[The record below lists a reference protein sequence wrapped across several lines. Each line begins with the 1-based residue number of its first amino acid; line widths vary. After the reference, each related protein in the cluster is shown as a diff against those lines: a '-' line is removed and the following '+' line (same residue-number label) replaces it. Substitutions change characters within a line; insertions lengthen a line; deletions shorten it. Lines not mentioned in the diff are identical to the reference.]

1 MRFFPVLIIIALLC
15 CTENLIDPDQIETIQ
30 AVNNRDYF
38 QCALVGVESAKQSVD
53 LLMYLV
59 KLSSGIEDS
68 VHLLLDGLV
77 DAHRRGVKT
86 RVLLENSLE
95 ENIMAADY
103 LESRGV
109 DVRFDSPYLTS
120 HAKFILVDSQH
131 LILGS
136 SNWTNSALKSNNE
149 ANLLISHQRLA
160 QGYRVYFEQ
169 LWINSEEVAG
179 LTPLSRAP

>member
-1 MRFFPVLIIIALLC
+1 MRFFPVLLITSLFC
-15 CTENLIDPDQIETIQ
+15 CTENLIDPGQIETIQ

-38 QCALVGVESAKQSVD
+38 RCALSGLESAEESVD

-95 ENIMAADY
+95 ENFIAADY

-109 DVRFDSPYLTS
+109 MVKFDSPRLTS
-120 HAKFILVDSQH
+120 HAKFILVDAQH

-149 ANLLISHQRLA
+149 ANLLISHQQLA
-160 QGYRVYFEQ
+160 QGYRAYFDQ
-169 LWINSEEVAG
+169 LWISSEGAVG
-179 LTPLSRAP
+179 PTPLSRAP